1 MKLYHQYLLKSAFI
15 PSKNRFIRD
24 FFDRLFGQPH
34 QKGVNKKPA
43 ILLKSNVIPSVSRGI
58 SSEKAHIVHQRQE

>member
-24 FFDRLFGQPH
+24 FFDRLFGQP
-34 QKGVNKKPA
+34 QLSIRDAK
-43 ILLKSNVIPSVSRGI
+43 L
-58 SSEKAHIVHQRQE
+58 

>member
-34 QKGVNKKPA
+34 QKGVNKTPSILNEQPRGRA
-43 ILLKSNVIPSVSRGI
+43 IRVSTVDGTQ
-58 SSEKAHIVHQRQE
+58 K

>member
-34 QKGVNKKPA
+34 SLSA
-43 ILLKSNVIPSVSRGI
+43 LLPVPTDSGRGD
-58 SSEKAHIVHQRQE
+58 